1 MLNSPLLTKYAFLLP
16 DERVTKEREIYNK
29 AIVDNNMYKTT
40 LSQIL
45 ALKLRISIWFFFILF
60 LQHDAVDESDVV
72 NLIFLGPSP

>member
-45 ALKLRISIWFFFILF
+45 ALKLRISI
-60 LQHDAVDESDVV
+60 
-72 NLIFLGPSP
+72 